1 MKSNMTQSICL
12 VLILALCAPAF
23 PSSSPTHNTA
33 AKTAAQLA
41 PEPFKSNWQ
50 KCRGAVH
57 PDYMSDQPLGHEN
70 SRVSG
75 LLYTLEAIR
84 YLREGQIM
92 KAMMTASARTH
103 YISDA
108 ACIPHA
114 KVWNPRS
121 VDDVVH
127 AGHASESTFRY
138 LPERYQD
145 YSIPFGDFVYDSH
158 FYPLLVTGGPPAVHQ
173 KTWNKLSDQKLVGS
187 MHGFFDRMSCVPWNK
202 GGFPTEGIDSAEN
215 WSCYDREFYARWR
228 AECIALDILDRETVL
243 AESKPLRFVH
253 EDQFKAVQD
262 EEMRN
267 MISAKIAYYRYLTVA
282 ADTELRGDI
291 MDIFASKDPLR
302 LMVQRKPKIL
312 IGKDAPWPL
321 KRAAYLLA
329 MELVRAKYRYEGKYE
344 QAFAANLTEEAGA
357 LFKTIEMP
365 YSEKARRLIVTWM
378 EKAPENEKAAALPLT
393 GNMIATESGKKGA
406 GHIVLRGKDLQST
419 IHLIDYLLDLTYAPL
434 NGRTPMEVMLTV
446 FEREW
451 AGMDFLEQLRKVPD
465 AEVFDRAELV
475 RPKNIHLNDRTE
487 WTNKVHY
494 MVWPNAEG
502 ESSLSGPIPA
512 IWDLMLVD
520 LPLPDGTS
528 LGLRKE

>member
-1 MKSNMTQSICL
+1 M
-12 VLILALCAPAF
+12 
-23 PSSSPTHNTA
+23 A

-57 PDYMSDQPLGHEN
+57 ADYMSDQPLGHEN

-84 YLREGQIM
+84 YLREGQIT
-92 KAMMTASARTH
+92 KAMMTSSARTH

-114 KVWNPRS
+114 KMWYPRS

-127 AGHASESTFRY
+127 VGHASENAFEY
-138 LPERYQD
+138 LPDRYQN
-145 YSIPFGDFVYDSH
+145 YYVPFGDFVYNSH
-158 FYPLLVTGGPPAVHQ
+158 FYPLQVTGGPPAVH
-173 KTWNKLSDQKLVGS
+173 KETWDKLARQNLLGS
-187 MHGFFDRMSCVPWNK
+187 MHGFFDRMSCVPWNR
-202 GGFPTEGIDSAEN
+202 GGFPTTGIDHAEN

-243 AESKPLRFVH
+243 DDLKPLRFAP
-253 EDQFKAVQD
+253 EEQFKAAQD

-282 ADTELRGDI
+282 ADTELRGDMI
-291 MDIFASKDPLR
+291 DIFPSKDPLR
-302 LMVQRKPKIL
+302 LMVQRKPTIL

-329 MELVRAKYRYEGKYE
+329 MELVRAKYRYEGKYN
-344 QAFAANLTEEAGA
+344 QAFAVNLTDESGA
-357 LFKTIEMP
+357 LFKTIQMP
-365 YSEKARRLIVTWM
+365 KSEGSQRLIITWM
-378 EKAPENEKAAALPLT
+378 EKASENQKAVGLPLA
-393 GNMIATESGKKGA
+393 GNVTATESGTKGA
-406 GHIVLRGKDLQST
+406 GHIILHGKNLQST
-419 IHLIDYLLDLTYAPL
+419 IHLVDYLLDLTYAPL
-434 NGRTPMEVMLTV
+434 NGRSPMEVMLNV

-451 AGMDFLEQLRKVPD
+451 AGMSFLKELNQVPD
-465 AEVFDRAELV
+465 AEVFDHEELI
-475 RPKNIHLNDRTE
+475 RPKNIHLNDRKE
-487 WTNKVHY
+487 WTDKVHY
-494 MVWPNAEG
+494 MVWPNVEG
-502 ESSLSGPIPA
+502 ISDLSGPIPA

-520 LPLPDGTS
+520 LPLPDGSS
-528 LGLRKE
+528 LGLEKKKWRHYDRIHRMISSD

>member
-1 MKSNMTQSICL
+1 MTKSICL
-12 VLILALCAPAF
+12 ILILGLCAPVF

-33 AKTAAQLA
+33 AKTAAQLS
-41 PEPFKSNWQ
+41 PEPFQSNWQ

-70 SRVSG
+70 SRVAG

-84 YLREGQIM
+84 YLREGQIT

-121 VDDVVH
+121 VNDVVH
-127 AGHASESTFRY
+127 AGHASEKTFKY
-138 LPERYQD
+138 LPDRYQD
-145 YSIPFGDFVYDSH
+145 YYVPFGDFVYDSH
-158 FYPLLVTGGPPAVHQ
+158 FYPLQVTGGPPAVHQ
-173 KTWNKLSDQKLVGS
+173 NTWDQLANQKLLGS
-187 MHGFFDRMSCVPWNK
+187 MHGFFDRISCVPWNK
-202 GGFPTEGIDSAEN
+202 GGFPTQGIDRSEN

-243 AESKPLRFVH
+243 DKSKPLRFAP
-253 EDQFKAVQD
+253 EERFKAVQD

-282 ADTELRGDI
+282 ANTELRGDM
-291 MDIFASKDPLR
+291 MDIFPSKDPLR
-302 LMVQRKPKIL
+302 LMARRNPTIL
-312 IGKDAPWPL
+312 IGKNTPWPL

-329 MELVRAKYRYEGKYE
+329 MELVRAKYRYEGKYD
-344 QAFAANLTEEAGA
+344 QAFAANLTKEAGA
-357 LFKTIEMP
+357 LFKTIQMP
-365 YSEKARRLIVTWM
+365 NGEGSRRLILTWM
-378 EKAPENEKAAALPLT
+378 EKAPDNKKAAATPLS
-393 GNMIATESGKKGA
+393 GNVIATEPGAKGA
-406 GHIVLRGKDLQST
+406 GHIILHGKDLQST
-419 IHLIDYLLDLTYAPL
+419 IHLIDYMLDLTYAPL
-434 NGRTPMEVMLTV
+434 NGRSPMEVMLNV

-451 AGMDFLEQLRKVPD
+451 AGMAFLEELSQVPD
-465 AEVFDRAELV
+465 AEVFDNEELV

-494 MVWPNAEG
+494 MVWPNVEG
-502 ESSLSGPIPA
+502 ESNLAGPIPA

-520 LPLPDGTS
+520 LPLPDGTT
-528 LGLRKE
+528 LGIGKK